1 MTSPDPDAAR
11 AAILAGVLAR
21 VPFDGWTWR
30 TVEAAAKDAGY
41 QPIMARRCFPPGMSA
56 VIAYYAAEADRQMLD
71 GLDSHGLGN
80 LRIRDRIATLVRV
93 RIEQD
98 APHRDAIRRLIGL
111 QTTPQ
116 YAAAAA
122 LQIGRTVD
130 LMWRAAGDTATDFNW
145 YTKRGLLAAVY
156 SSTLLYWLDDSS
168 DDYADSWAF
177 LDRRIENVMQIQK
190 VRGRI
195 DQAAAA
201 LDAPFKRAL
210 ARWGSRTK
218 FRDRGGVSSA

>member
-1 MTSPDPDAAR
+1 MTSPDPDRAR
-11 AAILAGVLAR
+11 AAILAGVLAHA
-21 VPFDGWTWR
+21 PFDGWTWH

-41 QPIMARRCFPPGMSA
+41 QPIMARRYFPRGMSA
-56 VIAYYAAEADRQMLD
+56 VIAYYAGEADRQMLD
-71 GLDSHGLGN
+71 GLDSRGLGN

-122 LQIGRTVD
+122 PQIGRTVD

-168 DDYADSWAF
+168 HDYADSWAF

-190 VRGRI
+190 VRGRF
-195 DQAAAA
+195 DRAAAA
-201 LDAPFKRAL
+201 LDAPFKRVL
-210 ARWGSRTK
+210 ARWGSRTR